1 MSTERKSVTD
11 IATSWSSVLLAIGA
25 GVLAAFQ
32 VGKVHIALPSIRHS
46 FALSLVSASWLLSA
60 LSVVGLFTATVA
72 GSYAGKIGTKK
83 TLILGLLL
91 IAAASAAGAYSPTSA
106 WLVWSRLLEG
116 IGFVVIV
123 VAAPS
128 LIIELTSLADIRLAL
143 AGWSC
148 FMPGGIALIT
158 LLAPLLLARHTWR
171 ALWLVNAVVLLLYA
185 GLLRAAVPRP
195 RVTPVA
201 KQVHPLAEFRA
212 VATARGPMFLAIIF
226 AMYTTQHLAIMGFM
240 PSLLMEKFGVSQSRA
255 GLLVSVA
262 MASNILG
269 NLAAGVL
276 LQRGIRR
283 SVLIGAT
290 SVFMAVMT
298 LCMFSLGLSLLPVY
312 LCAFFFSCFGGI
324 VPSCV
329 MGAAPFH
336 APSEQLIPATNGLL
350 VQGSNLGI
358 VLGPPLVSGLA
369 ASLGWQWV
377 PAMTLPA
384 ALIATLLAVRVSN
397 QGHASTPALSRVTP

>member
-1 MSTERKSVTD
+1 MSTERVPASGP
-11 IATSWSSVLLAIGA
+11 ATSWSPVLLAIGA
-25 GVLAAFQ
+25 GILAAFQ

-60 LSVVGLFTATVA
+60 LSVVGLFVATTT

-91 IAAASAAGAYSPTSA
+91 VAAASAAGAFSPTSG
-106 WLVWSRLLEG
+106 WLLWSRLLEG
-116 IGFVVIV
+116 IGYVMIV

-128 LIIELTSLADIRLAL
+128 LIVELTTQADIRLAL

-158 LLAPLLLARHTWR
+158 LLAPLLLATHTWR
-171 ALWLVNAVVLLLYA
+171 ALWLANALLILLYA
-185 GLLRAAVPRP
+185 VLLMVAVKPRT
-195 RVTPVA
+195 VIPVEPQA
-201 KQVHPLAEFRA
+201 HPLAELRA

-226 AMYTTQHLAIMGFM
+226 AMYTMQHLAIMGFL
-240 PSLLMEKFGVSQSRA
+240 PTLLIEKFALSPSRA
-255 GLLVSVA
+255 GVLVSIA

-269 NLAAGVL
+269 NLAAGLL

-290 SVFMAVMT
+290 SIFMVIMT
-298 LCMFSLGLSLLPVY
+298 LGMFSFGLSLAAVY
-312 LCAFFFSCFGGI
+312 LCAFLFSCVGGI
-324 VPSCV
+324 VPASV
-329 MGAAPFH
+329 LSAAPIH
-336 APSEQLIPATNGLL
+336 APNEHLIPATNGLL

-369 ASLGWQWV
+369 ATLGWRWV
-377 PAMTLPA
+377 PAMTLLA
-384 ALIATLLAVRVSN
+384 ALIATLLAAKVSN
-397 QGHASTPALSRVTP
+397 KSHASAPSLFGV

>member
-1 MSTERKSVTD
+1 
-11 IATSWSSVLLAIGA
+11 
-25 GVLAAFQ
+25 
-32 VGKVHIALPSIRHS
+32 VHIALPSIRHS

-60 LSVVGLFTATVA
+60 LSVVGLFVATTT

-91 IAAASAAGAYSPTSA
+91 VAAASAAGAFSPTSG
-106 WLVWSRLLEG
+106 WLLWSRLLEG
-116 IGFVVIV
+116 IGYVMIV

-128 LIIELTSLADIRLAL
+128 LIVELTTQADIRLAL

-158 LLAPLLLARHTWR
+158 LLAPLLLATHTWR
-171 ALWLVNAVVLLLYA
+171 ALWLANALLILLYA
-185 GLLRAAVPRP
+185 VLLMVAVKPRT
-195 RVTPVA
+195 VIPVEPQA
-201 KQVHPLAEFRA
+201 HPLAELRA

-226 AMYTTQHLAIMGFM
+226 AMYTMQHLAIMGFL
-240 PSLLMEKFGVSQSRA
+240 PTLLIEKFALSPSRA
-255 GLLVSVA
+255 GVLVSIA

-269 NLAAGVL
+269 NLAAGLL

-290 SVFMAVMT
+290 SIFMVIMT
-298 LCMFSLGLSLLPVY
+298 LGMFSFGLSLAAVY
-312 LCAFFFSCFGGI
+312 LCAFLFSCVGGI
-324 VPSCV
+324 VPASV
-329 MGAAPFH
+329 LSAAPIH
-336 APSEQLIPATNGLL
+336 APNEHLIPATNGLL

-369 ASLGWQWV
+369 ATLGWRWV
-377 PAMTLPA
+377 PAMTLLA
-384 ALIATLLAVRVSN
+384 ALIATVLAAKVSN
-397 QGHASTPALSRVTP
+397 KSHASAPSLFGV

>member
-1 MSTERKSVTD
+1 MSTKGVSVTSV
-11 IATSWSSVLLAIGA
+11 ATSWFSVLLAIGA

-46 FALSLVSASWLLSA
+46 FDLSLVSASWLLSA
-60 LSVVGLFTATVA
+60 LSVVGLFMATLA

-91 IAAASAAGAYSPTSA
+91 VAAASAGGAFSPTSA
-106 WLVWSRLLEG
+106 WLIWSRLVEG
-116 IGFVVIV
+116 IGYVMIV

-171 ALWLVNAVVLLLYA
+171 ALWLANAALILIYAALLWVAVNRRTVI
-185 GLLRAAVPRP
+185 
-195 RVTPVA
+195 PVEEPS
-201 KQVHPLAEFRA
+201 HPLAEFRA
-212 VATARGPMFLAIIF
+212 VVTARGPMFLAIIF
-226 AMYTTQHLAIMGFM
+226 GMYTMQHLAIMGFM
-240 PSLLMEKFGVSQSRA
+240 PTLLIEKFGISQSRA
-255 GLLVSVA
+255 GVLVSVA

-276 LQRGIRR
+276 LQRGVRR
-283 SVLIGAT
+283 SVLISTT
-290 SVFMAVMT
+290 SIFMAVMT
-298 LCMFSLGLSLLPVY
+298 LGMFSLGLSLLPVY
-312 LCAFFFSCFGGI
+312 VCAFLFSCVGGI

-329 MGAAPFH
+329 IGAAPFH

-369 ASLGWQWV
+369 ATLGWRWV
-377 PAMTLPA
+377 PAITLLA

-397 QGHASTPALSRVTP
+397 KNHASLPSLFRV

>member
-1 MSTERKSVTD
+1 MSTERVTASGP
-11 IATSWSSVLLAIGA
+11 ATSWSPVLLAIGA
-25 GVLAAFQ
+25 GILAAFQ

-60 LSVVGLFTATVA
+60 LSVVGLFVATPT

-91 IAAASAAGAYSPTSA
+91 VAAASAAGAFSPTSA
-106 WLVWSRLLEG
+106 WLLWSRLLEG
-116 IGFVVIV
+116 IGYVMIV

-128 LIIELTSLADIRLAL
+128 LIVELTTQADIRLAL

-158 LLAPLLLARHTWR
+158 LLAPLLLAMHTWR
-171 ALWLVNAVVLLLYA
+171 ALWLANALLILLYA
-185 GLLRAAVPRP
+185 LLLMVAVKPRT
-195 RVTPVA
+195 VIPVEPQA
-201 KQVHPLAEFRA
+201 HPLVEFRA

-226 AMYTTQHLAIMGFM
+226 AMYTMQHLAIMGFM
-240 PSLLMEKFGVSQSRA
+240 PTLLIEKFALSPSRA
-255 GLLVSVA
+255 GVLVSIA

-269 NLAAGVL
+269 NLAAGLL

-290 SVFMAVMT
+290 SIFMVFMT
-298 LCMFSLGLSLLPVY
+298 LGMFSFGLSLVAVY
-312 LCAFFFSCFGGI
+312 LCAFLFSCVGGI
-324 VPSCV
+324 VPASV
-329 MGAAPFH
+329 LSAAPIH
-336 APSEQLIPATNGLL
+336 APNEHLIPATNGLL

-369 ASLGWQWV
+369 ATLGWRWV
-377 PAMTLPA
+377 PAMTLLA
-384 ALIATLLAVRVSN
+384 ALIATLLAAKVSN
-397 QGHASTPALSRVTP
+397 KSHASAPSLFGV

>member
-1 MSTERKSVTD
+1 MSTERVPASGP
-11 IATSWSSVLLAIGA
+11 ATSWSPVLLAIGA
-25 GVLAAFQ
+25 GILAAFQ

-60 LSVVGLFTATVA
+60 LSVVGLFVATTT

-91 IAAASAAGAYSPTSA
+91 VAAASAAGAFSPTSG
-106 WLVWSRLLEG
+106 WLLWSRLLEG
-116 IGFVVIV
+116 IGYVMIV

-128 LIIELTSLADIRLAL
+128 LIVELTTQADIRLAL

-158 LLAPLLLARHTWR
+158 LLAPLLLATHTWR
-171 ALWLVNAVVLLLYA
+171 ALWLANALLILLYA
-185 GLLRAAVPRP
+185 VLLMVAVKPRT
-195 RVTPVA
+195 VIPVEPQA
-201 KQVHPLAEFRA
+201 HPLAELRA

-226 AMYTTQHLAIMGFM
+226 AMYTMQHLAIMGFL
-240 PSLLMEKFGVSQSRA
+240 PTLLIEKFALSPSRA
-255 GLLVSVA
+255 GVLVSIA

-269 NLAAGVL
+269 NLAAGLL

-290 SVFMAVMT
+290 SIFMVIMT
-298 LCMFSLGLSLLPVY
+298 LGMFSFGLSLAAVY
-312 LCAFFFSCFGGI
+312 LCAFLFSCIGGI
-324 VPSCV
+324 VPASV
-329 MGAAPFH
+329 LSAAPIH
-336 APSEQLIPATNGLL
+336 APNEHLIPATNGLL

-369 ASLGWQWV
+369 ATLGWRWV
-377 PAMTLPA
+377 PAMTLLA
-384 ALIATLLAVRVSN
+384 ALIATLLAAKVSN
-397 QGHASTPALSRVTP
+397 KSHASAPSLFGV